1 MQYAESKGWRAHSFT
16 LLLDGIEDIGDDLED
31 ALAAAGCTDALIG
44 KRNGLVFLDFDRE
57 GDSADKA
64 ILSAIRA
71 VEGSKIGASVARI
84 EPGDHVTQAE
94 IARRT
99 GRPRETVRLWIEGQ
113 RGPAGFPR
121 PYSGVG
127 GKSLVWS
134 WVDVARWLSTH
145 DRLDNPGEVAF
156 AAAVANINGA
166 LDFRRNKGAY
176 LEELRLLAG

>member
-1 MQYAESKGWRAHSFT
+1 MTELRAYCFT
-16 LLLDGIEDIGDDLED
+16 LLLDGIEDIGHELEDDL
-31 ALAAAGCTDALIG
+31 ASAGCNDALIG

-57 GDSADKA
+57 GESPEKA

-71 VEGSKIGASVARI
+71 VEGSRIGATVARI
-84 EPGDHVTQAE
+84 EPGDLVTQAE

-121 PYSGVG
+121 PCSGVA
-127 GKSLVWS
+127 GKSLEWR
-134 WVDVARWLSTH
+134 WVDVARWLSTN
-145 DRLDNPGEVAF
+145 DRLDDSGDVAF
-156 AAAVANINGA
+156 AEAVARINGA
-166 LDFRRNKGAY
+166 LDFRRNKIAY

>member
-1 MQYAESKGWRAHSFT
+1 MTESRVYSFT
-16 LLLDGIEDIGDDLED
+16 LLLDGIDDIGPELED
-31 ALAAAGCTDALIG
+31 ELAKAECTDALIG

-57 GDSADKA
+57 GESPEKA

-71 VEGSKIGASVARI
+71 VEGSRIGASVTRI
-84 EPGDHVTQAE
+84 EPGDLVTLSE

-99 GRPRETVRLWIEGQ
+99 GRPRETVRLWVEGQ

-121 PYSGVG
+121 PYSGVA
-127 GKSLVWS
+127 GKSLVWR

-145 DRLDNPGEVAF
+145 DRLDNPDVVAF
-156 AAAVANINGA
+156 AEAVATINGA
-166 LDFRRNKGAY
+166 LDFRRNKSAY